1 MIAELIL
8 GGLASGS
15 LYALIGIAIV
25 LVLQATDIPN
35 FAQGE
40 MAMFSTFVAYSLL
53 TTYEMSWWLV
63 LPLTITFAAVQ
74 GVIVQQ
80 AVIRPLLGKPVMNAV
95 IATLGLNMALHSVAG
110 MIWGNQTHIMPSPVS
125 DLPMLKMFG
134 VNVSPDTA
142 LTIIVSVAM
151 IIGFTLILRHT
162 RAGIALRAASQN
174 QTVAKLM
181 GIPISRSFALAWG
194 MGSVAGAIAGL
205 LVAPVLFLDVN
216 IMGAL
221 LIKGFA
227 GAVLG
232 GLSSL
237 MGVFIGGLM
246 LGVIENLMGAYVS
259 GSFGEALSF
268 ILIIT
273 VLIIAPAGIFGKVKS
288 TKV

>member
-53 TTYEMSWWLV
+53 TIYGMSWWLV
-63 LPLTITFAAVQ
+63 LPLTVAFAAVQ

-110 MIWGNQTHIMPSPVS
+110 MIWGNQTHIMQSPVS
-125 DLPMLKMFG
+125 DLPTFKLFG

-142 LTIIVSVAM
+142 LTIVVSVAM
-151 IIGFTLILRHT
+151 IIGFTLILKHT

-181 GIPISRSFALAWG
+181 GIPISRSFSLAWA

-205 LVAPVLFLDVN
+205 LVAPILFLDVN

-237 MGVFIGGLM
+237 LGVFIGGMM
-246 LGVIENLMGAYVS
+246 LGVIENLIGAYVS

-268 ILIIT
+268 VLIIT
-273 VLIIAPAGIFGKVKS
+273 VLIVAPTGIFGKVKLS
-288 TKV
+288 KV